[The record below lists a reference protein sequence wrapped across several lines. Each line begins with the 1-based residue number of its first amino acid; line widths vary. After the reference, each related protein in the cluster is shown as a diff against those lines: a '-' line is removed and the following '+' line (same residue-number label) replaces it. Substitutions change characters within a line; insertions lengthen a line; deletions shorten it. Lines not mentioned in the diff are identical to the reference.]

1 MNGNTGGKTAAA
13 PTKFSPAK
21 VTAYAEPA
29 GSVREKLVD
38 ERGLDLLNNRSVL
51 ACTRN
56 VDYVGDEATQQ
67 YLAEANA
74 AVDRR
79 MEDPK
84 SDLVQAITRN
94 KRDNVRVVAEQF
106 GASAALS
113 VTSFSNK
120 NGNIPIP
127 DGFECRRFR
136 MKAFVEGQG
145 MSPYTIKK

>member
-1 MNGNTGGKTAAA
+1 MATTHTRFDVSEYLDNEETIAAYLEDCLEEGG
-13 PTKFSPAK
+13 
-21 VTAYAEPA
+21 V
-29 GSVREKLVD
+29 
-38 ERGLDLLNNRSVL
+38 DLLNNRSVL

-84 SDLVQAITRN
+84 SDLVQAIVRN
-94 KRDNVRVVAEQF
+94 KTDNVRIVAEQF

-127 DGFECRRFR
+127 DGFECRRYR